1 MIWYERG
8 DPQGSPLAEQTEGL
22 RRRSEPNGSLL
33 VKQGFSLH
41 LRGPLGPLAEAGRM
55 RSRRPQLSTFSKETC
70 EQIFDLRQRGEPQCS
85 PSVKQGF
92 SLRLHTRDEEGGH
105 PR

>member
-1 MIWYERG
+1 MKQWYERG
-8 DPQGSPLAEQTEGL
+8 EPQGSPSAEQISDL
-22 RRRSEPNGSLL
+22 R
-33 VKQGFSLH
+33 Q
-41 LRGPLGPLAEAGRM
+41 RGPLGPLAEAGRM